1 MEPGDA
7 SIVTDKPFRKL
18 PAKMRTDNEACGLI
32 SGTRGHDA
40 LPVLTG
46 IHRGDTERRI
56 GKRCFTFIVV
66 VFFLATN
73 SFRKGKRILLTLKP
87 REHPPFQVTDLCLK
101 HRTPPVITRAAQ
113 N

>member
-1 MEPGDA
+1 
-7 SIVTDKPFRKL
+7 
-18 PAKMRTDNEACGLI
+18 
-32 SGTRGHDA
+32 
-40 LPVLTG
+40 
-46 IHRGDTERRI
+46 
-56 GKRCFTFIVV
+56 VV

-101 HRTPPVITRAAQ
+101 HRTPPVVTRAAQ